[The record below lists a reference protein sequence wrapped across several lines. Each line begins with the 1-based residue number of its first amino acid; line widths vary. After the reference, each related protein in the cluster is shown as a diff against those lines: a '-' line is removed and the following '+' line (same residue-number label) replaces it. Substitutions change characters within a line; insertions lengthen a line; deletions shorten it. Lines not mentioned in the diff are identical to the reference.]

1 MDNNNNIITEHI
13 EMITIR
19 NTELFLE
26 LKRMPEW
33 ETLFDGTN
41 IKDSEIPSLWGGL
54 DHISVKNNGIYF
66 YDIGSN
72 GRDNSFVIRPELR
85 K

>member
-1 MDNNNNIITEHI
+1 
-13 EMITIR
+13 MITIR

-33 ETLFDGTN
+33 ETLFDDT
-41 IKDSEIPSLWGGL
+41 DSRVWEIPFFRGGL
-54 DHISVKNNGIYF
+54 DHISVRDKGVYF
-66 YDIGSN
+66 YDIACN
-72 GRDNSFVIRPELR
+72 GRDNSFVVRPELG